1 MSRFRTQNA
10 RFWRHKKAQKP
21 VFGPFQSGRALIHT
35 PRARW
40 LRPGSPS
47 QEASGRDRSA
57 SYGVRRD
64 RFGTG
69 FSKAAQ
75 RFNAGWSS
83 PVARQAHNLKV
94 IGSNPIPATRKEP
107 VNSTSWRA
115 FSCSNLPQWS
125 DHGPIQEMLMNT
137 RLSHAVAW
145 CAGSSVSQIWH
156 TKSGALFVKR
166 SCING

>member
-1 MSRFRTQNA
+1 M
-10 RFWRHKKAQKP
+10 
-21 VFGPFQSGRALIHT
+21 IHT

-57 SYGVRRD
+57 PSGVRRD

-94 IGSNPIPATRKEP
+94 IGSNPIPATTFLITRSPSRSSHRGGFGFFERRRGRGNGAGPATAGVIITFACCKFGKCRYAKWAALPPNEAFP
-107 VNSTSWRA
+107 SGSPGLRLARLCRQTNSGSFAR
-115 FSCSNLPQWS
+115 
-125 DHGPIQEMLMNT
+125 
-137 RLSHAVAW
+137 RLL
-145 CAGSSVSQIWH
+145 G
-156 TKSGALFVKR
+156 
-166 SCING
+166 